1 MIKNGWT
8 LLLVLIAISVK
19 AQTFTDIKARLTG
32 VSESASNWVD
42 YDNDGDS
49 DIFVI
54 GTFYNTN
61 KPITSTKLYRNDR
74 HNHFTEVPTNIVN
87 VQRGD
92 FDWADYD
99 NDGDKDLFLVGE
111 NAVGK
116 PVADLYKNNLGSTY
130 FTLIKTGIPGVI
142 DSSVEWGDYDRDGDQ
157 DLLITGETK
166 NGPITKIYRNDGHN
180 KFTDIKAHLPGVHF
194 GTAKWADINNDG
206 YLDLIVSGTLKSG
219 KYITQVFLNKNNKFF
234 PVSIDFPGISLS
246 DIAWADYDLD
256 GDLDFVICGQTQDGK
271 VQTRL
276 YTNDGHGFFSRK
288 FSGLTGVRTGSVD
301 WGDMD
306 HDGDPDLLITGETAN
321 GPVSI
326 IFRNDRSKGFT
337 NIHANLIGLYTSDG
351 HFGDYDLDGDLD
363 VVISGMSKNY
373 LPITKVYRN
382 DGIIHR
388 DTTKAVVN
396 MDDQGIFTYNTY
408 VAPMRKRIF
417 YYVYGSCYCDLNG
430 DGKKQYHVF
439 FSPIKKQL
447 VQYQLQK
454 KFNKIIRKRYPEWSK
469 VDQGE
474 IIENGFYTYNEAVKS
489 KQITL
494 HQYKVAGFII
504 NELKW

>member
-1 MIKNGWT
+1 MIRKIWI
-8 LLLVLIAISVK
+8 LLFVLMTIGVK

-49 DIFVI
+49 DILVI

-61 KPITSTKLYRNDR
+61 KPIVSTKLYRNDR

-99 NDGDKDLFLVGE
+99 QDGDKDLFIIGE
-111 NAVGK
+111 DNSGK
-116 PVADLYKNNLGSTY
+116 PTANLYRNNLGSTH
-130 FTLIKTGIPGVI
+130 FTLIKTGIPGLI
-142 DSSVEWGDYDRDGDQ
+142 DGSVEWGDYDRDGDY
-157 DLLITGETK
+157 DLLLTGETK
-166 NGPITKIYRNDGHN
+166 NGPVTKIYRNDRNN
-180 KFTDIKAHLPGVHF
+180 KFTDINAPLPGVHF
-194 GTAKWADINNDG
+194 GTAKWADIDEDG
-206 YLDLIVSGTLKSG
+206 DLDLIVSGTLKSG
-219 KYITQVFLNKNNKFF
+219 KYITQIFLNNNNKFV
-234 PVSIDFPGISLS
+234 PLPTDYPGISLS

-256 GDLDFVICGQTQDGK
+256 GDLDFVACGQTQNGS
-271 VQTRL
+271 VQTRI
-276 YTNDGHGFFSRK
+276 YTNDGNGFFSRQLP
-288 FSGLTGVRTGSVD
+288 GLTGVRTGSVD

-306 HDGDPDLLITGETAN
+306 HDGDPDLLVTGESAG

-337 NIHANLIGLYTSDG
+337 NIHANLIGLFTSDG

-363 VVISGMSKNY
+363 VIISGLSKDY
-373 LPITKVYRN
+373 KPITKVYRN
-382 DGIIHR
+382 DGITRR
-388 DTTKAVVN
+388 DTTKARVDY
-396 MDDQGIFTYNTY
+396 DDQGIFTYNTR
-408 VAPMRKRIF
+408 VEPMRQRTF

-439 FSPIKKQL
+439 FSPVKKQL
-447 VQYQLQK
+447 VQYQIQER
-454 KFNKIIRKRYPEWSK
+454 FNKIIRERYPEWPK

-474 IIENGFYTYNEAVKS
+474 IIENGFYTYPEAEKS
-489 KQITL
+489 KLETI
-494 HQYKVAGFII
+494 HKYKVSGFVIH
-504 NELKW
+504 ELKW